1 MYLLSAVLLLQHA
14 IIKSLASV
22 CLKWLLQSSFVRFW
36 MKFCTVDRS
45 NEALINGQSTMT
57 PSPTVP
63 HFYPT
68 LIIHG
73 FCCSKFAENTRTV
86 QVSKTFLGV
95 SGKGNE

>member
-1 MYLLSAVLLLQHA
+1 
-14 IIKSLASV
+14 
-22 CLKWLLQSSFVRFW
+22 
-36 MKFCTVDRS
+36 
-45 NEALINGQSTMT
+45 MT